1 MQYEQSVKLMFYAA
15 LLEDIVLLV
24 ILFVQEKL

>member
-1 MQYEQSVKLMFYAA
+1 MQYEQSVKLMFYAT